1 MFLAIEN
8 KPNDSTALVDDT
20 LSIFTY
26 GDLKAFATEFSKKLD
41 RRNIVFIMSKN
52 TIGAVAGFYSCI
64 ENKSVPLLLSMDMDR
79 QLLEKLIGIYQ
90 PPYIWCPLEMRDM
103 FNGTYAVWEKQ
114 EYCLLKTT
122 YPKYEIHDELS
133 LLMTTSG
140 STGSPKLVRHSYKN
154 LCFSYKTVSEFFGFT
169 SKDNGLVYLPMQY
182 TMGLSVICSHLYA
195 GARVSLTDYNLMSVE
210 FWNRFKKEGITD
222 FTGVPFSYEVFDK
235 LHFFRNNFPWL
246 RILAEGGGRL
256 DDWLYRKVAEYA
268 DTYGKQFF
276 ATFGTTETTARLA
289 YLNPE
294 MALDKIGSIGKAMPG
309 GELFLLDENGNEI
322 TTAEGEGELV
332 YKGANVTMGYA
343 ECQSDLQK
351 GDEHR
356 GIYKT
361 GDIAKRDKD
370 GYYYIVGRIARF
382 LKLYGLRVSL
392 DQCERMLREA
402 FQIDC
407 ACIGNDKYM
416 QIFLAGEED
425 EHKIIRYISEKTHL
439 PRDCFR
445 SQRRDKIPRND
456 NGKIL
461 YKDLGVGQ

>member
-1 MFLAIEN
+1 M
-8 KPNDSTALVDDT
+8 
-20 LSIFTY
+20 
-26 GDLKAFATEFSKKLD
+26 
-41 RRNIVFIMSKN
+41 
-52 TIGAVAGFYSCI
+52 
-64 ENKSVPLLLSMDMDR
+64 
-79 QLLEKLIGIYQ
+79 
-90 PPYIWCPLEMRDM
+90 
-103 FNGTYAVWEKQ
+103 
-114 EYCLLKTT
+114 
-122 YPKYEIHDELS
+122 
-133 LLMTTSG
+133 
-140 STGSPKLVRHSYKN
+140 
-154 LCFSYKTVSEFFGFT
+154 
-169 SKDNGLVYLPMQY
+169 
-182 TMGLSVICSHLYA
+182 
-195 GARVSLTDYNLMSVE
+195 
-210 FWNRFKKEGITD
+210 
-222 FTGVPFSYEVFDK
+222 
-235 LHFFRNNFPWL
+235 
-246 RILAEGGGRL
+246 AEGGGRL

-445 SQRRDKIPRND
+445 SQRIDKIPRND